1 MFQDQYQ
8 YNENLLSVVGGYPSS
23 HSQASHFLPSSST
36 MCPTSNHT
44 LSNAE
49 VTISKN
55 IQDSLHP
62 IFFAGDEQQ

>member
-8 YNENLLSVVGGYPSS
+8 YNENLLSVVGGNPTA
-23 HSQASHFLPSSST
+23 HSQALHFLPSSSAI
-36 MCPTSNHT
+36 CPTSNHT

-49 VTISKN
+49 VTINKN